1 MQVYVKQ
8 YQNSTILWKVSDTRR
23 IKMGIFN
30 MMELTSDKSAT
41 PEETKDTPEVNKT
54 EAAKVDDTTTV
65 IKKQDN
71 IIELKGSLS
80 DVYTKALNAE
90 YALENIQSIVNSIVS
105 DNTESA
111 AEPVYVEVIDKD
123 EVENQDVLALS
134 KNLRIALDKRSNKRS
149 MVVLESDPMNYKTM
163 LIKDFVTSL
172 GVECIEGRDKAIA
185 RLTNILER

>member
-1 MQVYVKQ
+1 
-8 YQNSTILWKVSDTRR
+8 
-23 IKMGIFN
+23 MGIFN

-123 EVENQDVLALS
+123 KVIVFS
-134 KNLRIALDKRSNKRS
+134 SPKGSFS
-149 MVVLESDPMNYKTM
+149 
-163 LIKDFVTSL
+163 
-172 GVECIEGRDKAIA
+172 
-185 RLTNILER
+185 